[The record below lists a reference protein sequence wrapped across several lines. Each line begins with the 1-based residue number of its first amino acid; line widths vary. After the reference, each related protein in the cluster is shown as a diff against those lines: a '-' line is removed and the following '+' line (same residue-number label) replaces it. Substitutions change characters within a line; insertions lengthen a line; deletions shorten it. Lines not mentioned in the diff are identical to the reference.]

1 MSHAEQDTDI
11 LGVWQDANTLRKRPI
26 FGAAGDTK
34 KTTCATLVDLS
45 ADDDDDDGDA
55 CDNDIQVIK
64 VVESHASEISRSG
77 NTSKYFGSFLHK
89 LTSSCV
95 LCSSS
100 SPLSVTVFIRINFLC
115 QFLFIIDIAWF
126 LLLSVTCVEE

>member
-11 LGVWQDANTLRKRPI
+11 LGVWQGANILRKRPI
-26 FGAAGDTK
+26 FGAAGNTK

-45 ADDDDDDGDA
+45 ADDDAADDDA

-64 VVESHASEISRSG
+64 VVESHASEIAQSG
-77 NTSKYFGSFLHK
+77 NTSKYFGSFLHR

-95 LCSSS
+95 LSSSS
-100 SPLSVTVFIRINFLC
+100 SPFIVTVFIRIDVLC
-115 QFLFIIDIAWF
+115 QFLFIIDIVWS
-126 LLLSVTCVEE
+126 LLLSMTCVEE

>member
-26 FGAAGDTK
+26 FRAADNTK
-34 KTTCATLVDLS
+34 KTSCATLVDLS
-45 ADDDDDDGDA
+45 ADDDDDDA

-64 VVESHASEISRSG
+64 VVETHASEIAQSG
-77 NTSKYFGSFLHK
+77 NTSKYFGSFLNK

-95 LCSSS
+95 LSSSS
-100 SPLSVTVFIRINFLC
+100 SPLSVTVLIRIDVLC

-126 LLLSVTCVEE
+126 PSLSMTCVEA